1 MLVLELQ
8 VIVSTGKDVGARVT
22 GDCETPDVGSENQTQ
37 IIYKQYILLTPEP
50 SF

>member
-22 GDCETPDVGSENQTQ
+22 GDCEHRKGCWC
-37 IIYKQYILLTPEP
+37 
-50 SF
+50 